1 MKMEE
6 RIDRLEELYEKVY
19 HDYELLSIY
28 IPKLTDIL
36 IRYWGATGKHR
47 EAIFG
52 DLRGIRDAVDEHFKS
67 HYLDKKK
74 REEYASKRKTY
85 TIK

>member
-1 MKMEE
+1 MLEDRVKALEADNKALWE
-6 RIDRLEELYEKVY
+6 RLEIVDAGDFRWQALM
-19 HDYELLSIY
+19 DGQLSA
-28 IPKLTDIL
+28 LTQAMLGNIQTMGNIL
-36 IRYWGATGKHR
+36 D
-47 EAIFG
+47 
-52 DLRGIRDAVDEHFKS
+52 DLEEHFKT